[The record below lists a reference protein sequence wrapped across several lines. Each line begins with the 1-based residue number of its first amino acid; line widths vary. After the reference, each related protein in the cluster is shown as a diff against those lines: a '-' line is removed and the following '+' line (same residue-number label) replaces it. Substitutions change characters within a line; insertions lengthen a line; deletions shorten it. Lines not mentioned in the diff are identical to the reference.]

1 MILVVIGSLVTACLA
16 LLQGIHTIR
25 TGTMQPFFD
34 QSRDIP
40 PYLTAAARVAY
51 GMVYCL
57 PSMALLA
64 ILAFSLS
71 RNLRRATA
79 WPGGHVG
86 ELAGA
91 CFLLLYGLVALLR
104 PDAILGWIQ
113 SSYRDQVSKLMS
125 SSSERFV
132 RVLGFLAIVAALEI
146 FNGM

>member
-1 MILVVIGSLVTACLA
+1 
-16 LLQGIHTIR
+16 
-25 TGTMQPFFD
+25 
-34 QSRDIP
+34 
-40 PYLTAAARVAY
+40 
-51 GMVYCL
+51 MVYCL

-79 WPGGHVG
+79 WLGGHVG

-104 PDAILGWIQ
+104 PDVILGWIQ
-113 SSYRDQVSKLMS
+113 SSYRDQVSKLV
-125 SSSERFV
+125 SSERFV

>member
-1 MILVVIGSLVTACLA
+1 MILLVIGSLVTACLA

-40 PYLTAAARVAY
+40 PYLTAAATVAY

-79 WPGGHVG
+79 WLGGHVG
-86 ELAGA
+86 ELAVISNDVVHSRLLGKNGRYHTTCSIREGA
-91 CFLLLYGLVALLR
+91 PSEA
-104 PDAILGWIQ
+104 
-113 SSYRDQVSKLMS
+113 SS
-125 SSSERFV
+125 
-132 RVLGFLAIVAALEI
+132 
-146 FNGM
+146 

>member
-1 MILVVIGSLVTACLA
+1 MILLVIGSLVTACLA

-40 PYLTAAARVAY
+40 PYLTAAATVAY

-79 WPGGHVG
+79 WLGGHVG
-86 ELAGA
+86 VAGA

-104 PDAILGWIQ
+104 PDVILGWIQ

>member
-1 MILVVIGSLVTACLA
+1 M
-16 LLQGIHTIR
+16 H
-25 TGTMQPFFD
+25 PFFD

-86 ELAGA
+86 VAGA

-104 PDAILGWIQ
+104 PDVILGWIQ
-113 SSYRDQVSKLMS
+113 SSYRDQVSKLV
-125 SSSERFV
+125 SSERFV